1 MTQQNNYGGMNNQV
15 RTAEDN
21 TNFIAENIYYQQAA
35 QPIEEPISFNVP
47 FPPNPYFTGRD
58 ALLMQLHEALQQRRA
73 TALSGLGGIGKT
85 QMAVEYAY
93 HYFGK
98 PYQWVF
104 WVRADTELELSTDF
118 GNLARALAL
127 PQQEAQET
135 EKKIEAVKRWF
146 ANHKDWL
153 LIFDNADRP
162 ELLQKFRP
170 QNPQGCILVT
180 SRAPVLDA
188 VGIAEVKQ
196 VLKLSRQESIA
207 LLMKRTGQEQG
218 TDAERTA
225 AAQLAA
231 EFDDLPLALEQA
243 GAFIRE
249 RQIRIQ
255 DYWTSYQQQ
264 RFKLLEQ
271 HPAGVNYPASVTTT
285 WAINFQAIQET
296 APAAA
301 DVLQWSALLAADA
314 IPYELLVKGA
324 KHLGDRV
331 QTALAEAE
339 TDPLQLANLLNPLA
353 CYSLI
358 KLEPTAQSYSIH
370 RMVQAVVRQGMT
382 DDQLQQWV
390 NRAVAALNAAFP
402 FVDYDQWTQCARL
415 LPHVESIQPYL
426 PDELEQVEALARLL
440 NQAGYYLKQRGQ
452 YAEAEPLYQRSLEIR
467 EAQLGKDH
475 PDVAES
481 LSNLAVLY
489 KNQGRYSEAEPL
501 LQRSL
506 EICEAQLGK
515 DHPAVAASLNGL
527 AVLYNYQGRYVE
539 AEPLLQ
545 RSLEICEAQLGKDHP
560 DVAASLNNLAVL
572 YKNQGRYSEAEPLY
586 ERAIFI
592 LEQRLGVNH
601 PNTVKCRGNL
611 QQLQQ
616 KLSESLRPKPEP
628 SWGWNW
634 LKRWLS

>member
-301 DVLQWSALLAADA
+301 DVLQWSALLSADA

-331 QTALAEAE
+331 QNALAEAE
-339 TDPLQLANLLNPLA
+339 TDPLQLANLLNSLA

-358 KLEPTAQSYSIH
+358 KLEPAAQSYSIH
-370 RMVQAVVRQGMT
+370 RMVQAVLRQRMT

-390 NRAVAALNAAFP
+390 NRAVATLNAAFP
-402 FVDYDQWTQCARL
+402 EVDYDQWTQCARL

-426 PDELEQVEALARLL
+426 LNKLEEAEALARLL
-440 NQAGYYLKQRGQ
+440 NRAGYYLYQRGQ
-452 YAEAEPLYQRSLEIR
+452 YTEAEPLFQRLLEIR
-467 EAQLGKDH
+467 EAQLGKDY
-475 PDVAES
+475 PAVATS
-481 LSNLAVLY
+481 LNNLAGLY
-489 KNQGRYSEAEPL
+489 DSQGRYSEAEPL
-501 LQRSL
+501 YQRSL
-506 EICEAQLGK
+506 KIYEAQLGK
-515 DHPAVAASLNGL
+515 DHPAVAT
-527 AVLYNYQGRYVE
+527 
-539 AEPLLQ
+539 
-545 RSLEICEAQLGKDHP
+545 
-560 DVAASLNNLAVL
+560 SLNNLAGL
-572 YKNQGRYSEAEPLY
+572 YDNQGRYQEAEPVYLS
-586 ERAIFI
+586 AISI
-592 LEQRLGVNH
+592 AEQRLGTNH
-601 PNTVKCRGNL
+601 PNTILFRANL

-616 KLSESLRPKPEP
+616 KLSESLKPKPEP
-628 SWGWNW
+628 SRGWDW
-634 LKRWLS
+634 LKWWLS